1 MRDVI
6 VMEIGMKKNS
16 LIAIAV
22 MFFGF
27 VSSATAHAEDWV
39 YLSKTT
45 TGSKWFYQSDT
56 IYRTAN
62 QVTVWQKID
71 HSQDR
76 KYKERETIL
85 LSRYDC
91 SAKTRTDI
99 KFNIIYPSGI
109 NEQYD
114 FSANEQKTEKIS
126 SGSIS
131 EFVFKKMCNLAI
143 P

>member
-1 MRDVI
+1 
-6 VMEIGMKKNS
+6 MKKNR

-27 VSSATAHAEDWV
+27 GSSTTAQAEDWV

-56 IYRTAN
+56 IYRTAS
-62 QVTVWQKID
+62 QLTVWQKID

-91 SAKTRTDI
+91 SAKTRTAI
-99 KFNIIYPSGI
+99 SFNIIYPSGV
-109 NEQYD
+109 NEKYD
-114 FSANEQKTEKIS
+114 FSASEQKAEKIS

-131 EFVFKKMCNLAI
+131 EIVFQKVCNLAM